1 MFNCR
6 QKPLQ
11 SPINLEALLLKVER
25 KILHDLKHGKHDH
38 DDENG
43 LHESTWKPKS
53 KSRRLQKLQHE
64 HHGHYYDVLQSMFGD
79 IELSP
84 GV

>member
-25 KILHDLKHGKHDH
+25 KTLHDLKHGKHDH

-43 LHESTWKPKS
+43 EIFIH
-53 KSRRLQKLQHE
+53 RLFNKISNAARSIYTFFSYKL
-64 HHGHYYDVLQSMFGD
+64 
-79 IELSP
+79 
-84 GV
+84 